1 MLRCKKGKEV
11 IRMKYLVTMELIGTP
26 PAVSPQELVQWLE
39 QMVIPSEE
47 AFIKLEAEGKI
58 LAGGDLSG
66 RRGWA
71 AIVEAASNEEITQ
84 LLDSIPQWP
93 LLKVDV
99 TPLESSE
106 KRLAQIRQH
115 LEHLKAAL
123 K

>member
-1 MLRCKKGKEV
+1 
-11 IRMKYLVTMELIGTP
+11 MKYLVTMELIGTP
-26 PAVSPQELVQWLE
+26 PVASPHELVQWLE
-39 QMVIPSEE
+39 RMVIPSEE

-58 LAGGDLSG
+58 LAGGDISG

-71 AIVEAASNEEITQ
+71 AIVEAASNEELTQ

-106 KRLAQIRQH
+106 KRLVQIRQH
-115 LEHLKAAL
+115 LERLKAAT

>member
-1 MLRCKKGKEV
+1 
-11 IRMKYLVTMELIGTP
+11 MKYLVTMELTGTP
-26 PAVSPQELVQWLE
+26 PAASPQELVQWLE
-39 QMVIPSEE
+39 QMIVPSEE
-47 AFIKLEAEGKI
+47 AVIKLEAEGKI

-71 AIVEAASNEEITQ
+71 FIVEAASNEELSR
-84 LLDSIPQWP
+84 LLNRIPEWP

-106 KRLAQIRQH
+106 KRLAQVRQE

>member
-1 MLRCKKGKEV
+1 
-11 IRMKYLVTMELIGTP
+11 MKYLVTMELIGTP
-26 PAVSPQELVQWLE
+26 PAASPQELVQWLE

-71 AIVEAASNEEITQ
+71 AIVEAASNEEVTQ

-115 LEHLKAAL
+115 LERLKVAL